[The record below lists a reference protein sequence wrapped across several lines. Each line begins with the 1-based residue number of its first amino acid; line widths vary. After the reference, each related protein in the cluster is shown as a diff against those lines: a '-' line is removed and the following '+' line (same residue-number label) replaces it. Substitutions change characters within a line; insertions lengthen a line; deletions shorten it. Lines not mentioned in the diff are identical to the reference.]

1 MSVATQISWFRI
13 FAESVAIVTS
23 ILLAFAI
30 DAWWTDR
37 SERVRT
43 DELLQ
48 ALETEWSTEITKI
61 DSNLANYDRILS
73 ATIELVDAHESENI
87 DLTAEQAVTIIQNAH
102 DWTTHKSSISAL
114 NVLLDYGL
122 DHIDD
127 PILRS
132 AIVAWPSV
140 LAEVAPEE
148 DSLQELALM
157 RTRTQLARI
166 AQNLGTPW
174 LASDDGNPHFWFG
187 ADAGERALAMIADE
201 EYIRGQRQLVNMLG
215 QYQRQLGS
223 VRATLKQNL
232 DLLRDR

>member
-1 MSVATQISWFRI
+1 MTATENIPWKRLSVEA
-13 FAESVAIVTS
+13 VAIVGS

-37 SERVRT
+37 SERART

-48 ALETEWSTEITKI
+48 ALETEWSTELTRIE
-61 DSNLANYDRILS
+61 SNLADYERTLT
-73 ATIELVDAHESENI
+73 ATIRLIDAHQTANM
-87 DLTAEQAVTIIQNAH
+87 DLTADQAVTIVQNAH
-102 DWTTHKSSISAL
+102 NWTTHKSSVAAL

-148 DSLQELALM
+148 DALQELALL
-157 RTRTQLARI
+157 RTRTQLAGI
-166 AQNLGTPW
+166 AQNMGKPW
-174 LASDDGNPHFWFG
+174 LESDDGSTYFWFG
-187 ADAGERALAMIADE
+187 AHESEMALAMIADE
-201 EYIRGQRQLVNMLG
+201 EYIRGQRQLVNMLA
-215 QYQRQLGS
+215 QYQRQLKS
-223 VRATLKQNL
+223 IRATLKQNL
-232 DLLRDR
+232 NTLRDR